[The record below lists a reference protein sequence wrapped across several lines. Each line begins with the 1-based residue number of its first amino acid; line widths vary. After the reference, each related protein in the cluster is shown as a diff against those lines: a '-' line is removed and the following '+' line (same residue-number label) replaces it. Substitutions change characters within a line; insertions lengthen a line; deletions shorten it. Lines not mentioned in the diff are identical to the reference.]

1 MKRNLMFLL
10 CATVAC
16 LAAKKGDY
24 VDVCDCSGSTNCGKY
39 KLGSD
44 KMTSLYESL
53 FNSNGKV
60 CRDDFFTVWNFSG
73 DSVSVVVQVKE
84 NSKQQM
90 KKFPITSLQELK
102 AYEAYGVEYSKI
114 RADQSKCLAKGQ
126 NKLECSAAYSAGVIE
141 IYNSFLNSF
150 GSGETEENNSNVPE
164 ESGQNNEPNG
174 ESKENASVVEISKAA
189 IANVE
194 NFLKAKL
201 RQNVTCKTDESL
213 QLKCSQKGKT
223 ESVVALVNFLDN
235 GSSETNRGRG
245 FIYADVKEKRFG
257 ENLNCP
263 NFMQAT
269 FDVENGAVEGVV
281 ADYFPTETCES
292 YIYTKRYSLYESNK
306 LRSYVDY
313 AICSRDNA
321 LCEEFGGS
329 MPFYKMENGD
339 HFWNYK
345 CSDNSVE
352 MSYCWDYVMSNNTLV
367 QQDKQ
372 RSGERREATFKDK
385 RIKTLEIRYGQ
396 DVFSFDFSKGPNCE
410 LSENTEHFKGTCAFE
425 KSNGNKDVKDND
437 GSLIIS
443 GDALNV
449 FWGMG
454 RRKTGKIKS
463 SDKSLEY
470 SIENGQRIS
479 GKEYYD
485 SGETHV
491 VYGRGSEV
499 RYYKN
504 GNKSLE
510 IKGDCSNKCSV
521 REYFENGTLHKEYS
535 RSNGLKSG
543 REVVYYS
550 DGKKCMETVRHQGAH
565 AGTLKV
571 MGRHGSPV
579 GILQFNKDGQ
589 LHGAQKVYGNKS
601 YYYSDGN
608 DVYLAL
614 DASFNKGA
622 LNGNFTE
629 YYQNG
634 KRKLSLKYKNGEPV
648 SEKVCY
654 KEDGSVK
661 KTGLAHMDCGDEYDI
676 SVFRKVEGFCN

>member
-10 CATVAC
+10 CAAVAC

-39 KLGSD
+39 KLASD

-53 FNSNGKV
+53 FSSKGKV
-60 CRDDFFTVWNFSG
+60 CKDDFFTVWNFSG
-73 DSVSVVVQVKE
+73 DSVSVAVQVTEK
-84 NSKQQM
+84 NKQQM
-90 KKFPITSLQELK
+90 KKFPITNLQELK
-102 AYEAYGVEYSKI
+102 VYEAYGVEYNKI
-114 RADQSKCLAKGQ
+114 RENNSKCLSMGRD
-126 NKLECSAAYSAGVIE
+126 KLECRIAYSTGISE
-141 IYNSFLNSF
+141 IYNKFLSSFNS
-150 GSGETEENNSNVPE
+150 SKAEENNSYVPE
-164 ESGQNNEPNG
+164 ESGQNNKPKE
-174 ESKENASVVEISKAA
+174 ELKENGPVVEISKDA

-194 NFLKAKL
+194 NFLKTKL
-201 RQNVTCKTDESL
+201 RQNVTCKTDESF

-223 ESVVALVNFLDN
+223 EPVIAMIDFLDN

-245 FIYADVKEKRFG
+245 VIYADVKEKRFG

-263 NFMQAT
+263 HFQQAT

-281 ADYFPTETCES
+281 VDYYPTESCES
-292 YIYTKRYSLYESNK
+292 FLYTKRYSLYESNK

-313 AICSRDNA
+313 AICSGDNA
-321 LCEEFGGS
+321 ICEEFGGS

-352 MSYCWDYVMSNNTLV
+352 MAYCWDYVMSNNTLV

-372 RSGERREATFKDK
+372 RNDVHREATFRNGKV
-385 RIKTLEIRYGQ
+385 KTLEIRNEASVY
-396 DVFSFDFSKGPNCE
+396 SFDFTKGLDCE
-410 LSENTEHFKGTCAFE
+410 LQESSESFKGTCSYE
-425 KSNGNKDVKDND
+425 KASGNEDVKDND
-437 GSLIIS
+437 GSLIVS

-463 SDKSLEY
+463 FDHSLEY

-485 SGETHV
+485 SGETRV

-504 GNKSLE
+504 GNKSSE
-510 IKGDCSNKCSV
+510 VKGDCSNKCSV
-521 REYFENGTLHKEYS
+521 REYFENGSPHKEYS
-535 RSNGLKSG
+535 KSNGLKSG
-543 REVVYYS
+543 KEVIYYS
-550 DGKKCMETVRHQGAH
+550 DGKKCMETVRLRGTNV
-565 AGTLKV
+565 GTLKV
-571 MGRHGSPV
+571 TRSDGSPV

-589 LHGAQKVYGNKS
+589 LHGVQKVYGNKS
-601 YYYSDGN
+601 YYYSDGG
-608 DVYLAL
+608 VYLAL
-614 DASFNKGA
+614 EANFSKGE
-622 LNGNFTE
+622 LNGAFTE
-629 YYQNG
+629 YYRNG
-634 KRKLSLKYKNGEPV
+634 KRKMSLKYKNGDPV

-661 KTGLAHMDCGDEYDI
+661 KTGLAHMDCGDDYDI
-676 SVFRKVEGFCN
+676 SAFSKVERFCN